1 MFWFQA
7 LNVFGSSWQVNL
19 TDEFILDRK
28 LDMVD
33 PATRHGY
40 YGTPYPFGVDPV
52 WQLAENKSGYLE
64 ATSFIIIPLLPAH
77 YRMTSFII
85 MPLYSILR
93 QGLVRQLDCQQPF
106 TREPII

>member
-64 ATSFIIIPLLPAH
+64 ATSFIIIPLLPAY

-93 QGLVRQLDCQQPF
+93 RGLVRQLDCQQPF
-106 TREPII
+106 T

>member
-40 YGTPYPFGVDPV
+40 FGTPYPFGVDPV
-52 WQLAENKSGYLE
+52 WQLAENKSASFE
-64 ATSFIIIPLLPAH
+64 VTSFIIIPLLPAH
-77 YRMTSFII
+77 HATLFH
-85 MPLYSILR
+85 P
-93 QGLVRQLDCQQPF
+93 
-106 TREPII
+106 